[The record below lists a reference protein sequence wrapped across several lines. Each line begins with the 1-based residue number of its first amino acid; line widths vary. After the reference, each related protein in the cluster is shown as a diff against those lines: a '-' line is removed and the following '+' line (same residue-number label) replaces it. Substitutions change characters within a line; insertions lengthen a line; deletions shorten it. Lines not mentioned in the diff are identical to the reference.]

1 MKNSDGLKV
10 RMASDRAKLD
20 PTDVAI
26 VEILQ
31 EDGRIGIS
39 ELGRRVGLSQPATS
53 ERVKRLEERGI
64 IAGYKAVVDP
74 TALGLGTMAM
84 IRLRTTHEHIQTCLK
99 KFAEMPQVLE
109 VLRVT
114 GEDCFLVKVV
124 VPSPPDL
131 ESIVDAIG
139 RYGAVTTNVVLRAE
153 PPKRLGRELMTRP

>member
-1 MKNSDGLKV
+1 MQNGIY
-10 RMASDRAKLD
+10 RPKLD

-26 VEILQ
+26 IEALQ

-64 IAGYKAVVDP
+64 VAGYKAVIDP
-74 TALGLGTMAM
+74 AALGLGTMAV
-84 IRLRTTHEHIQTCLK
+84 IRLRTTHEHIQACLK
-99 KFAEMPQVLE
+99 KFAQLPEVIE

-114 GEDCFLVKVV
+114 GEDCFLLKVV

-153 PPKRLGRELMTRP
+153 QPKRLGRELMMRP

>member
-1 MKNSDGLKV
+1 
-10 RMASDRAKLD
+10 MANGETRPRLD
-20 PTDVAI
+20 PTDMVI

-64 IAGYKAVVDP
+64 VVGYRAVIDP
-74 TALGLGTMAM
+74 AALGLGTMAV
-84 IRLRTTHEHIQTCLK
+84 IRLRTTHEHIQACLK
-99 KFAEMPQVLE
+99 KFAQMPQVIE

-131 ESIVDAIG
+131 EAIVDGIG

-153 PPKRLGRELMTRP
+153 PPKRLGRDLVMR